1 MNRSREYAGDDDTMA
16 GNTTEA
22 AGEVRPPATRPK
34 GRRAPIPFMRQLH
47 TRWHEAKTL
56 LCVGLDGEIERMP
69 HCVRTGATG
78 ILSLEDEREGSYIE
92 SALVTFHLAII
103 DATADLVCAFKPNTA
118 FYEAYGPAG
127 WRALIR
133 IITYIHV
140 RYPGVPVLLDAKRG
154 DIGSTSQAYA
164 RMAFDTCAADAVTL
178 QPYLGREALSPFLDR
193 ADRGMF
199 ILCRTSNP
207 GSGEF
212 QSLRV
217 TTPDSDGP
225 AQGEPLYL
233 TLARHVAGQWNTKG
247 NCALV
252 VGATYPDELRRVR
265 AIVGDMPILVPG
277 IGAQGGDLQATL
289 QAGLDSQR
297 AGLIISA
304 SRSVLYASDG
314 LDFANAARHE
324 ALRLRDEIERLRKT
338 QPMGDEE

>member
-1 MNRSREYAGDDDTMA
+1 MA
-16 GNTTEA
+16 GNSTEA
-22 AGEVRPPATRPK
+22 AGTIRPTAKFPEARS
-34 GRRAPIPFMRQLH
+34 APIPFMPLLRA
-47 TRWHEAKTL
+47 RWHHAKTL

-69 HCVRTGATG
+69 QCVRTGATG

-103 DATADLVCAFKPNTA
+103 DATADLVCAFKPNVA

-133 IITYIHV
+133 IIKYIHV
-140 RYPGVPVLLDAKRG
+140 RYPDVPVLLDAKRG

-164 RMAFDTCAADAVTL
+164 RMAFDVCAADAVTL
-178 QPYLGREALSPFLDR
+178 QPYLGREALTPFLDR
-193 ADRGMF
+193 TDRGLF

-212 QSLRV
+212 QGLRL
-217 TTPDSDGP
+217 TEPDQASP
-225 AQGEPLYL
+225 THGEPLYL
-233 TLARHVAGQWNTKG
+233 TVARHVATQWNTSG

-265 AIVGDMPILVPG
+265 AAVGAMPILVPG
-277 IGAQGGDLQATL
+277 IGAQGGDLEAIL

-297 AGLIISA
+297 AGLIVSA
-304 SRSVLYASDG
+304 SRSILYASDG
-314 LDFANAARHE
+314 LNFAHAARRE
-324 ALRLRDEIERLRKT
+324 ALRLRDEMERVRNTKSV
-338 QPMGDEE
+338 GDTE

>member
-1 MNRSREYAGDDDTMA
+1 MTETA
-16 GNTTEA
+16 GNILPTAKSPDAHRT
-22 AGEVRPPATRPK
+22 
-34 GRRAPIPFMRQLH
+34 PISFMRLLH
-47 TRWHEAKTL
+47 ARWHQAKTL

-69 HCVRTGATG
+69 QCVRTGATG
-78 ILSLEDEREGSYIE
+78 LLSLEEEREGSYVE

-103 DATADLVCAFKPNTA
+103 DATADLVCAFKPNAA
-118 FYEAYGPAG
+118 FFEAYGPAG

-133 IITYIHV
+133 TIKYIHV
-140 RYPGVPVLLDAKRG
+140 RYPTVPVILDAKRG

-164 RMAFDTCAADAVTL
+164 RMAFDICAADAVTL
-178 QPYLGREALSPFLDR
+178 QPYLGREAVSPFLDR

-212 QSLRV
+212 QNLRLSPSEP
-217 TTPDSDGP
+217 TSH
-225 AQGEPLYL
+225 AHSEPLYI

-252 VGATYPDELRRVR
+252 VGATYPDELRHVR
-265 AIVGDMPILVPG
+265 AVVGDMPILVPG
-277 IGAQGGDLQATL
+277 IGAQGGDLEATV

-314 LDFANAARHE
+314 LDFAHAARRE
-324 ALRLRDEIERLRKT
+324 ALRLRDEIERLRNS
-338 QPMGDEE
+338 QPMGDNE

>member
-1 MNRSREYAGDDDTMA
+1 MA
-16 GNTTEA
+16 VHTTEA
-22 AGEVRPPATRPK
+22 ADEIRPTTKLPEEHF
-34 GRRAPIPFMRQLH
+34 APIPFMRLLRA
-47 TRWHEAKTL
+47 RWQDAKTL

-69 HCVRTGATG
+69 QSVRTGATG
-78 ILSLEDEREGSYIE
+78 MLSLEDEREGSYIE
-92 SALVTFHLAII
+92 GTLVSFHLAII

-133 IITYIHV
+133 IIAYIHA
-140 RYPGVPVLLDAKRG
+140 RYPEVPVILDAKRG

-164 RMAFDTCAADAVTL
+164 RMAFDVCAADAVTL
-178 QPYLGREALSPFLDR
+178 QPYLGREALLPFLDR

-199 ILCRTSNP
+199 VLCRTSNI

-212 QSLRV
+212 QGLRLSA
-217 TTPDSDGP
+217 PDHTSP

-233 TLARHVAGQWNTKG
+233 TLARHVAGQWNTNG

-265 AIVGDMPILVPG
+265 AVVGDLPILIPG
-277 IGAQGGDLQATL
+277 IGAQGGDLEATV
-289 QAGLDSQR
+289 QAGLDSHR

-314 LDFANAARHE
+314 LDFANAARRE
-324 ALRLRDEIERLRKT
+324 AQRLRDEIERLRGT
-338 QPMGDEE
+338 HYMGDDE

>member
-1 MNRSREYAGDDDTMA
+1 MA

-22 AGEVRPPATRPK
+22 AGEIRPPATRP
-34 GRRAPIPFMRQLH
+34 RAHRAPIPFMRQLH

-78 ILSLEDEREGSYIE
+78 ILSIEDEREGSYIE

-164 RMAFDTCAADAVTL
+164 RMAFDTCAADAITL
-178 QPYLGREALSPFLDR
+178 QPYLGREAISPFLDR

-212 QSLRV
+212 QGLRL
-217 TTPDSDGP
+217 TAPDPYGP
-225 AQGEPLYL
+225 AQSEPLYL
-233 TLARHVAGQWNTKG
+233 TLARHVAGQWNTNG

-252 VGATYPDELRRVR
+252 VGATYPDELRCVR
-265 AIVGDMPILVPG
+265 GIVGDMPILVPG
-277 IGAQGGDLQATL
+277 IGAQGGDLEATL
-289 QAGLDSQR
+289 HAGLDSQR

-314 LDFANAARHE
+314 LDFANAARLE
-324 ALRLRDEIERLRKT
+324 AQRLRDEIEHVRNT
-338 QPMGDEE
+338 QPMGDAE